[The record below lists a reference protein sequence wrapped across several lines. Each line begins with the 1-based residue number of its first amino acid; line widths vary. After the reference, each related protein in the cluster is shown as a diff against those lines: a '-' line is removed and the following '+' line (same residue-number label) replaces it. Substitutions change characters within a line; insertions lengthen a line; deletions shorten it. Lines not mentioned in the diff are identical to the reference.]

1 MGQKPLL
8 AFAIALILASSGCLG
23 FGDEELEQQENG
35 NNENEQETIDPVSTE
50 NVTNQPPLVTAGIW
64 MDNDDFIWSDDE
76 INYIK
81 YVYVSWSAVDTDGNI
96 ASAGFDM
103 DLDMQID
110 ETVGSDSGTI
120 IDSTL
125 DSDYF
130 PGALSMSLNE
140 GWDFERQ
147 QLTSGDDDDRCYLIM
162 HRTFAF
168 VAVDDDGASSAQ
180 LVHLVADY
188 YRWGP
193 NEMDNGT
200 IAILGL
206 SSDDVDWVTG
216 VSSDCPEPEDDD
228 DNGGGPGQAC
238 TNDDVCPSGTIC
250 DSGICVYYVD
260 FDDDGYQD
268 HMAGG
273 DDCDD
278 FNPYINPG
286 AEDIYGD
293 GIDNNCD
300 GNIDENLP
308 PDGTAC
314 DDGDPDTEYDVY
326 INGICVGTPVNHP
339 PEIHHLGFA
348 GESVTNETDYVCLDL
363 NVYDEDNDEIHGIAT
378 WLINGVTEEDLPIDE
393 CFDIGSHD
401 VEVDDELSVTV
412 TVWDDEYEATATH
425 TVIIEEEPE

>member
-1 MGQKPLL
+1 MSQKPLL
-8 AFAIALILASSGCLG
+8 AFVVGLILVSSGCLG
-23 FGDEELEQQENG
+23 FGDDELEQQEND

-50 NVTNQPPLVTAGIW
+50 NATNQPPLVTAGIW
-64 MDNDDFIWSDDE
+64 MDDDDFIWSDDE

-193 NEMDNGT
+193 NDMDNGT

-216 VSSDCPEPEDDD
+216 VSSDCPEPEDGDGD
-228 DNGGGPGQAC
+228 DNY
-238 TNDDVCPSGTIC
+238 DDMDG
-250 DSGICVYYVD
+250 
-260 FDDDGYQD
+260 DGYAADADCNDNDSNIYPGAQD
-268 HMAGG
+268 WGNIYADGF
-273 DDCDD
+273 DNDCD
-278 FNPYINPG
+278 G
-286 AEDIYGD
+286 S
-293 GIDNNCD
+293 
-300 GNIDENLP
+300 IDEDAP
-308 PDGTAC
+308 PDGSQC
-314 DDGDPDTEYDVY
+314 DDGDSDTTSDLIV
-326 INGICVGTPVNHP
+326 NGVCVGTPVNHP
-339 PEIHHLGFA
+339 PEIHHLVFA

-363 NVYDEDNDEIHGIAT
+363 NVVDEDGDAITGDAT
-378 WLINGVTEEDLPIDE
+378 WLINGVFEESLSIDE
-393 CFDIGSHD
+393 CFDLGSYN
-401 VEVDDELSVTV
+401 VAVGDELSVQV
-412 TVWDDEYEATATH
+412 TVSDGVDTVTATH
-425 TVIIEEEPE
+425 AVIIEEEPE

>member
-1 MGQKPLL
+1 MSKVYLFAVMLL
-8 AFAIALILASSGCLG
+8 AASFTGCIEG
-23 FGDEELEQQENG
+23 GDELEKSASPDE
-35 NNENEQETIDPVSTE
+35 EDEDETIEPVGQAE
-50 NVTNQPPLVTAGIW
+50 DNETNQPPLVTAGIW
-64 MDNDDFIWSDDE
+64 MDDDDFIWSDDE

-216 VSSDCPEPEDDD
+216 VSSDCPVEEEEEEGPAITFFVQEGSDGVYHIDVIKVNEQRPLEDYSFYLKDTTGSTYVGQGHGFGEIAMQIIGGEEHGIDMAYGGDD
-228 DNGGGPGQAC
+228 EQLISRA
-238 TNDDVCPSGTIC
+238 TNVS
-250 DSGICVYYVD
+250 
-260 FDDDGYQD
+260 DDDGTNFPV
-268 HMAGG
+268 H
-273 DDCDD
+273 
-278 FNPYINPG
+278 FN
-286 AEDIYGD
+286 
-293 GIDNNCD
+293 
-300 GNIDENLP
+300 
-308 PDGTAC
+308 
-314 DDGDPDTEYDVY
+314 
-326 INGICVGTPVNHP
+326 
-339 PEIHHLGFA
+339 
-348 GESVTNETDYVCLDL
+348 
-363 NVYDEDNDEIHGIAT
+363 DNDRDGKLSAGDQFLVYGSGNAAEGPASDNWRLEIKDDSTGDIA
-378 WLINGVTEEDLPIDE
+378 
-393 CFDIGSHD
+393 GSA
-401 VEVDDELSVTV
+401 VLM
-412 TVWDDEYEATATH
+412 
-425 TVIIEEEPE
+425 